1 MPRRLPPLTSL
12 RAFEAAGRHLSFTS
26 AADELAVTQAAI
38 SHQVKALEQYLGI
51 ELFLRMPREL
61 ELTPSGAT
69 LLPVVMD
76 ALDSISQTIAELR
89 EPDET
94 SVLCVAVA
102 PSFSANWL
110 TPRLD
115 SLFQNRPQ
123 IDLSLKHAN
132 KPIDFSQH
140 DVDIAITYGT
150 GSWPGV
156 VSEPL
161 LKLDF
166 FPVCAPRYLAGE
178 NALSDVSD
186 LRFHT
191 LLHDAD
197 YQTWR
202 DWLELAGSSDVDP
215 KRGSIVD
222 DTNVLI
228 QAAVDGIGIAMC
240 SEVFVQEHLAAGRLV
255 KPFDLTLTTDSAY
268 FVVCPKSHLNRPE
281 VSVFRTWLLAQAAE
295 TA

>member
-1 MPRRLPPLTSL
+1 MPRRLPQLTSL

-38 SHQVKALEQYLGI
+38 SHQVKALEKYLGV

-61 ELTPSGAT
+61 ELTPPGAT
-69 LLPVVMD
+69 LLPVVKN

-89 EPDET
+89 KPDET

-102 PSFSANWL
+102 PSFSAHWL

-115 SLFQNRPQ
+115 SLFQHRPR
-123 IDLSLKHAN
+123 IELSLKHAN
-132 KPIDFSQH
+132 KPIDFSRE
-140 DVDIAITYGT
+140 DVDIAITYGR
-150 GSWPGV
+150 GDWPGV
-156 VSEPL
+156 VSEPVL
-161 LKLDF
+161 QLDF
-166 FPVCAPRYLAGE
+166 FPVCAPSFLSRE
-178 NALSDVSD
+178 NALSEIGD
-186 LRFHT
+186 LQFHT

-202 DWLELAGSSDVDP
+202 DWLALAGNDDVDP
-215 KRGSIVD
+215 TRGSIVD

-228 QAAVDGIGIAMC
+228 QAAIDGIGIAMC

-255 KPFDLTLTTDSAY
+255 RPFDITLTSDAAY
-268 FVVCPKSHLNRPE
+268 FAVCPKSHLNRPE
-281 VSVFRTWLLAQAAE
+281 VSAFRNWLLAQAAGE
-295 TA
+295 Q